1 MSLKTLF
8 PCLACLMSLIAS
20 CAPVL
25 KGPLDSTKPEA
36 AAATLDHGYT
46 LLTELLQNESQVTLL
61 FDIKHA
67 DEKVQALLTRI
78 SDTAASTRTA
88 LIALVAKQPP
98 ITISGNGLP
107 LIEQST
113 RNALSN
119 STAAA
124 LLLAGDS
131 FELQLLLSQDKA
143 CSYAAAL
150 CTTLTEADANVA
162 RSDVLTNAT
171 KLFNGY
177 TEEIVAMLT
186 LRRASGASSQ

>member
-1 MSLKTLF
+1 M
-8 PCLACLMSLIAS
+8 MSLIAS

-25 KGPLDSTKPEA
+25 KGPLDSTMPEA

-61 FDIKHA
+61 FSIKHG
-67 DEKVQALLTRI
+67 DKKVQSLLTRI

-150 CTTLTEADANVA
+150 CTALAEADANVA
-162 RSDVLTNAT
+162 RSDVLANAT

-177 TEEIVAMLT
+177 AEEIVAMLT